1 MKINLEPPRMG
12 TQQTGQMGQQQ
23 QQPTGQ
29 MGQQQMRPMSIHLLL
44 IYFNSI
50 IFSLIIIKII

>member
-1 MKINLEPPRMG
+1 MKINLEPPRLG

-29 MGQQQMRPMSIHLLL
+29 MGQQQMRPMSMYLLL
-44 IYFNSI
+44 IIYFESI
-50 IFSLIIIKII
+50 IFS

>member
-1 MKINLEPPRMG
+1 LKINLEPPRLG

-29 MGQQQMRPMSIHLLL
+29 MGQQQMRPMSMYLLL
-44 IYFNSI
+44 IIYFESI
-50 IFSLIIIKII
+50 IFS